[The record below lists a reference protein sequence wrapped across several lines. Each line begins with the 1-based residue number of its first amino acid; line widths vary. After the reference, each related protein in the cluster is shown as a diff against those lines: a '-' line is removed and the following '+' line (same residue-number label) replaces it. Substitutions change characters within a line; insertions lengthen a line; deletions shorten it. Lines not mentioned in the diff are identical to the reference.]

1 MGNEMSAH
9 RRSLDLHNA
18 GLSRTACERMT
29 GVDPELARIE
39 NRVIAALWAMIGAGF
54 AAIAIAVVMR

>member
-1 MGNEMSAH
+1 
-9 RRSLDLHNA
+9 
-18 GLSRTACERMT
+18 MT